1 MSQTSETSHLKLLKN
16 SNSEVT
22 VKQINDAALYKR
34 GRASQGSLFSFQL
47 SLKTP
52 LVTLRH
58 SVQH

>member
-16 SNSEVT
+16 SNT